1 MIVEAV
7 PTLFYHNYRVR
18 MASLLH
24 IPLAASDHDIHERI
38 ELGFPAS
45 VMKGLVDLGAI
56 DLITRNRILPY
67 RTFKRR
73 LADDQRLTRNE
84 SNRLFQVVHVTA
96 MAEAL
101 FGDSEK
107 AKRWLTKPKRFL
119 SGKSPGDLVF
129 TTPGAH
135 QVEQMLVRIGEGF
148 SF

>member
-1 MIVEAV
+1 MIVEAM
-7 PTLFYHNYRVR
+7 PALFYHNYRVR
-18 MASLLH
+18 MASLLL
-24 IPLAASDHDIHERI
+24 IPLVASDHDIHERI

-45 VMKGLVDLGAI
+45 VMERLVDLGAI
-56 DLITRNRILPY
+56 DLITRNRIVPF

-101 FGDSEK
+101 FGDSAK
-107 AKRWLTKPKRFL
+107 AKRRLTKPKRFL
-119 SGKSPGDLVF
+119 SGKSPRDLVF